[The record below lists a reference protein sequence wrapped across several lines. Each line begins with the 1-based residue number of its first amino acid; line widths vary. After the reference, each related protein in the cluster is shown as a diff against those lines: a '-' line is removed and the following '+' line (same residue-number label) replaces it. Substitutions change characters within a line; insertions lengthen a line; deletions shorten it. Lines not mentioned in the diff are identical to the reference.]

1 MAGQVIV
8 TGPGVISVPALGKSF
23 KLTESREGDIFDSV
37 THASGAV
44 AAGAKLELFR
54 DVSNKFLQHTNLQT
68 PRRINAESEMALTRV
83 GIHVRQAVGNTM
95 TTDDDVIK
103 ILDGWTLTFK
113 INDRLV
119 TEGPLMKYQPGIGA
133 VGQTNRTDTGVVTNG
148 VASAA
153 AAPSLLVPQP
163 ISDKDDLKGQ
173 LEAPDATWITGYTAM
188 SLDGRPLVLPAR
200 DHQGAARSLNER
212 CLGRRRGQPRLS
224 S

>member
-23 KLTESREGDIFDSV
+23 KLTESREDDIYDSV
-37 THASGAV
+37 TRASGSTENAT
-44 AAGAKLELFR
+44 LELFR
-54 DVSNKFLQHTNLQT
+54 DVTNKYLQHTNLQT

-83 GIHVRQAVGNTM
+83 GIHVRQAVGDTV
-95 TTDDDVIK
+95 TDPEDVVK
-103 ILDGWTLTFK
+103 ILDAATLAFK

-133 VGQTNRTDTGVVTNG
+133 AGVSQRTNAGIVTNG

-173 LEAPDATWITGYTAM
+173 VAFPAGTWISGFTAA
-188 SLDGRPLVLPAR
+188 SLANTNVISCFLHGIIKAP
-200 DHQGAARSLNER
+200 
-212 CLGRRRGQPRLS
+212 LGR
-224 S
+224 